1 MPKSVIKGQEARE
14 QILSGIREIADVVGS
29 TLGPKGRNVVLE
41 RGYGPTITNDGVTV
55 AEAMDFDDPYKKI
68 GADLIKEVARK
79 TNDIAGDGTTTA
91 TILARAIVD
100 AWGQNVNPEKR
111 LNVYEVKRGIDRTV
125 AVIVAKLKEVSRPV
139 DSHEGR
145 AQVATISSLDPEA
158 GEMIA
163 TCFDEVGVDGAI
175 TVEDGQVV
183 GLKKDVVKGMRI
195 DRGYVSPYLA
205 TNASKMEA
213 VHEDAPI
220 FLSEKKINN
229 LDDEFV
235 PLLEMAMNAG
245 HKQLIIVADDYADDV
260 VAMAVLNRLK
270 RIFHATLI
278 KAPSFGERKTDIMKD
293 LAAVTGGKVFSESL
307 GVEFKELDPSY
318 FGFAKKTIAAK
329 DFTTFVDGKGDAAEL
344 ETYIQELRDRIEAE
358 SNDHTKDFLKVRL
371 ARLTGGVAVIRVG
384 AETETDMRQRKL
396 KIEDAINAT
405 RAAIEEGVITGG
417 GKPLYDLSVP
427 EIHDITKY
435 TEWVAKNQM
444 EGANE
449 AEVLGGA
456 IILQAI
462 KKPLQLIAENAGVK
476 PEEFIETIGPEVID
490 PVKVT
495 RTALEKA
502 ASIAGQLITTEAVVI
517 NIEEKQAPKG
527 GLY

>member
-1 MPKSVIKGQEARE
+1 MPKLLSKGADARE
-14 QILSGIREIADVVGS
+14 KILKGVSEVADVVGS
-29 TLGPKGRNVVLE
+29 TLGPKGRNVILE

-55 AEAMDFDDPYKKI
+55 AESIDFDDPHMKI

-91 TILARAIVD
+91 TVLAKAILDGWEQIKDRV
-100 AWGQNVNPEKR
+100 
-111 LNVYEVKRGIDRTV
+111 NVYEVKHGIDM
-125 AVIVAKLKEVSRPV
+125 AVDKVVDNLKKLAQPIGTKEDMAK
-139 DSHEGR
+139 
-145 AQVATISSLDPEA
+145 VATISSLDPEA
-158 GEMIA
+158 GAMIA
-163 TCFDEVGVDGAI
+163 ECFDEVGIDGAI

-213 VHEDAPI
+213 VHENPPI
-220 FLSEKKINN
+220 VLIEKKINN
-229 LDDEFV
+229 LDEELIPV
-235 PLLEMAMNAG
+235 LEAATSAG
-245 HKQLIIVADDYADDV
+245 HKQMVIIADDFADDV
-260 VAMAVLNRLK
+260 IAMAVLNRLK

-293 LAAVTGGKVFSESL
+293 IAAVVGTKVFSEST
-307 GVEFKELDPSY
+307 GVELKDITAEY
-318 FGFAKKTIAAK
+318 FGFAGKVIVSK
-329 DFTTFVDGKGDAAEL
+329 DFTTFVDGKGEQQVMDDHINELRGQIEL
-344 ETYIQELRDRIEAE
+344 ET
-358 SNDHTKDFLKVRL
+358 NDHTKDFLKVRL
-371 ARLTGGVAVIRVG
+371 ARLTGGVAVIKVG

-405 RAAIEEGVITGG
+405 RAAIEEGVIRGG
-417 GKPLYDLSVP
+417 GVPLSQIGHSNLTDAFNLTPEEKMGFDILLTAICKPF
-427 EIHDITKY
+427 E
-435 TEWVAKNQM
+435 
-444 EGANE
+444 
-449 AEVLGGA
+449 
-456 IILQAI
+456 
-462 KKPLQLIAENAGVK
+462 LIASNAGQTEKDFMATVH
-476 PEEFIETIGPEVID
+476 EDVID

-517 NIEEKQAPKG
+517 NIEDSNNAPKG